1 MGFLSDGGPSCVAV
15 ASRRRSETRVGRP
28 LVLRWPTFSGVFAT
42 KQFLVQT
49 FRTVP
54 ELPIGPAVAKR
65 ARQLKPGLGEGLV
78 LAGAVSL
85 ALFAWGLREI
95 RQAL

>member
-1 MGFLSDGGPSCVAV
+1 LAEVRHA
-15 ASRRRSETRVGRP
+15 GRP
-28 LVLRWPTFSGVFAT
+28 PALAYLLGRLRDEAIFGAN
-42 KQFLVQT
+42 VQK
-49 FRTVP
+49 RSQVADR
-54 ELPIGPAVAKR
+54 PAVAKR
-65 ARQLKPGLGEGLV
+65 ARQLKPGLGERLV